1 MQLYCIVETVVNTY
15 APLKAVNRKV
25 LNRFERFTIYLLF
38 ILEMSYFRSLAIYG
52 MIFFTDVRR
61 PTKRQ
66 FKYIAY
72 IAVYVWVWGRV
83 IFQKLVKYCKESK
96 RNNLKIKLP
105 CLLR

>member
-52 MIFFTDVRR
+52 MIFFYRC
-61 PTKRQ
+61 TKT
-66 FKYIAY
+66 YEET
-72 IAVYVWVWGRV
+72 V
-83 IFQKLVKYCKESK
+83 
-96 RNNLKIKLP
+96 
-105 CLLR
+105 